1 MSLLGIDIG
10 TTGCKAAA
18 FSEAGRRLAGS
29 YREYP
34 TLHPEDGWAELDS
47 RQVFDSVR
55 TVIGE
60 VATATR
66 ADPISALSVSS
77 MGEAV
82 VPVTIDRRILGP
94 SILSSDSRGMEYAE
108 QLRQRLSPEAFY
120 RINPNIL
127 LGPNYTMPKIRW
139 LKDHQPDVYR
149 QTGQFLLWGD
159 FLCFMLGGDPVA
171 NYSLANRTLLFDIRA
186 EDWSDTL
193 FDYCGLEREEFGA
206 CVPCGTRIG
215 EVSRVAAREFGLPE
229 KTVIVIGG
237 HDQCCNAL
245 GAGIYRAGRAVCGI
259 GTYECIT
266 PVFDHIPEAALM
278 LAHGLNVEHHV
289 VPGLYV
295 SFLYNQSGSLVRWF
309 RDTFAAD
316 ERQAADIYD
325 RLAREMPVEPTR
337 LLTLPHF
344 EITGPAHF
352 LTNSTG
358 VIAGLRTSTSRGEIL
373 KSIMESATLYF
384 VECIQALADLGI
396 GTSEFI
402 ATGGGSKSDAW
413 LQIKADIF
421 GVPLL
426 RLRFTEA
433 GVLGAAILAGVATGM
448 FAGYEEGVR
457 RFVQT
462 DRILEPDMDRHRLY
476 REKLDLYRRLYPA
489 LKDLLARL

>member
-18 FSEAGRRLAGS
+18 FSEAGCCLAAG

-34 TLHPEDGWAELDS
+34 ALHPEDGWAELDS
-47 RQVFDSVR
+47 RQVFDSIR
-55 TVIGE
+55 TVIGQ
-60 VATATR
+60 VATAAR

-82 VPVTIDRRILGP
+82 VPVTRDRRILGP
-94 SILSSDSRGMEYAE
+94 SILASDSRGMQYVE
-108 QLRQRLSPEAFY
+108 QLRQRFSAEEFY

-127 LGPNYTMPKIRW
+127 LGPNYTLPKIRW
-139 LKDHQPDVYR
+139 LKDHQPDIYR
-149 QTGQFLLWGD
+149 QTGRFLLWGD

-186 EDWSDTL
+186 QDWSDVL
-193 FDYCGLEREEFGA
+193 FDFCGMEREKFGA
-206 CVPCGTRIG
+206 CVPCGTRLG
-215 EVSRVAAREFGLPE
+215 TVSRVAAREFGLPE
-229 KTVIVIGG
+229 KTVVVAGG

-266 PVFDHIPEAALM
+266 PVFNHIPGAALM

-316 ERQAADIYD
+316 ERTAVDIYD

-352 LTNSTG
+352 LTNSSG

-384 VECIQALADLGI
+384 VEGIQALAELGI

-426 RLRFTEA
+426 RPRFTEA
-433 GVLGAAILAGVATGM
+433 GVLGAAILAGVATGV
-448 FAGYEEGVR
+448 FTGYEEGVR
-457 RFVQT
+457 RFVRT
-462 DRILEPDMDRHRLY
+462 DRVFEPDMDRHCLY
-476 REKLDLYRRLYPA
+476 REKIDLYRRLYPA